1 MKKFLLVICLLSMGT
16 LAWAQTAPPLG
27 SAQSFA
33 VLGASTV
40 TNTGPTIITGDLGV
54 SPGTSCT
61 GFPAP
66 CTGGVGVVNGTI
78 YTGAGSLAGAAES
91 AALVAYSVLVAEPC
105 GTNLTGKILGTSPGA
120 VTLSPGVYC
129 FPATSAQ
136 LTGTLTL
143 DGNGVYVFQIGST
156 LTTASN
162 SSVVLAN
169 GATAGNVFWQ
179 VGSSATLGT
188 DTVFAGSILALTSD
202 TVTTGT
208 SVTGRV
214 FALNGAVTLDS
225 NAITA
230 VASGSGGG
238 GGQQCKDFTTGGGWI
253 TGPSRSKATFGFE
266 AGCRCDKDQ
275 DKARDKDKDLD
286 KDTDKN
292 GDKDQ
297 NSMLRGEVFY
307 HDHGTNLRMKSTSV
321 AAYLEKGPNSRR
333 IQGTAEIN
341 GQDGTYQLDVSDN
354 QSAGAT
360 FAIRLSIGYSASGE
374 IKGGRIEIHGCCSND
389 DYNDHG
395 AKDCCNRDQDK
406 NHHDGNRKD

>member
-1 MKKFLLVICLLSMGT
+1 MKKVFLIICLLSLGA

-40 TNTGPTIITGDLGV
+40 TNTGPTVITGDLGV

-66 CTGGVGVVNGTI
+66 CTGGPGIVNGTI
-78 YTGAGSLAGAAES
+78 YTGAGSLAGAAQSE
-91 AALVAYSVLVAEPC
+91 AVVAYADLVTEPC
-105 GTNLTGKILGTSPGA
+105 GTNLTGMILGTSPGA

-169 GATAGNVFWQ
+169 GAAAGNVFWQ
-179 VGSSATLGT
+179 VGSSTTLGT

-208 SVTGRV
+208 SVSGRV

-230 VASGSGGG
+230 AASGSGGG
-238 GGQQCKDFTTGGGWI
+238 AGGGGQQCSDFTTGGGFI
-253 TGPSRSKATFGFE
+253 AGPSGGKATFGFE
-266 AGCRCDKDQ
+266 AGCKCGKDQ
-275 DKARDKDKDLD
+275 DE
-286 KDTDKN
+286 N
-292 GDKDQ
+292 GKGQ
-297 NSMLRGEVFY
+297 GRPLRGEVVY
-307 HDHGTNLRMKSTSV
+307 HDHGIDLRMKSTTV
-321 AAYLEKGPNSRR
+321 TAYLEKGPSSRR

-341 GQDGTYQLDVSDN
+341 GHDGTYQLDVSDN
-354 QSAGAT
+354 ESAPST
-360 FAIRLSIGYSASGE
+360 FAMRLSTGYSATGE
-374 IKGGRIEIHGCCSND
+374 IKGGHIEIHKCCSDNQDNND
-389 DYNDHG
+389 GD
-395 AKDCCNRDQDK
+395 KDCDPGKDK
-406 NHHDGNRKD
+406 NHHSGGGKD

>member
-1 MKKFLLVICLLSMGT
+1 MKKVFLVTCLLSMST
-16 LAWAQTAPPLG
+16 LAWAQTAPPFG

-40 TNTGPTIITGDLGV
+40 TNTGPSIITGDLGV

-66 CTGGVGVVNGTI
+66 CTGGPGVVNGTI
-78 YTGAGSLAGAAES
+78 RTGAGSLAGAAQS
-91 AALVAYSVLVAEPC
+91 AALVAYGDLVAEPC
-105 GTNLTGKILGTSPGA
+105 GNNLTGKILGTSPGA

-143 DGNGVYVFQIGST
+143 DGNGIYVFQIGST

-202 TVTTGT
+202 TVTAGT

-214 FALNGAVTLDS
+214 IALNGAVTLDS

-230 VASGSGGG
+230 VASGSGSGG
-238 GGQQCKDFTTGGGWI
+238 GGSPQCKDFTTGGGWI
-253 TGPSRSKATFGFE
+253 TGPAGSKATFGFE
-266 AGCRCDKDQ
+266 AGCKC
-275 DKARDKDKDLD
+275 DKDLD
-286 KDTDKN
+286 ENDK
-292 GDKDQ
+292 GQDRT
-297 NSMLRGEVFY
+297 LRGEVVY
-307 HDHGTNLRMKSTSV
+307 HDHGIDLRMKSTSV
-321 AAYLEKGPNSRR
+321 TAYLERGPNSRR

-341 GQDGTYQLDVSDN
+341 GQNGTYQLDVSDN
-354 QSAGAT
+354 EATPAT
-360 FAIRLSIGYSASGE
+360 FAIRLSTGYSASGE
-374 IKGGRIEIHGCCSND
+374 IKGGHIEIHKCSKDNKDNEDGGKGSHFD
-389 DYNDHG
+389 DN
-395 AKDCCNRDQDK
+395 KDKKPN
-406 NHHDGNRKD
+406 DGNHKD